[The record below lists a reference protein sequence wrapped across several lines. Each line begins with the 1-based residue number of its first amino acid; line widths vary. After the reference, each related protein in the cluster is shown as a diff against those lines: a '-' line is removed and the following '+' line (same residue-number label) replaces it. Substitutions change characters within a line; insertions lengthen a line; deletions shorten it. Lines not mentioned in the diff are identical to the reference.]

1 MCRIKSV
8 NILLN
13 RVNVIVEMQK
23 LNQIHLIM
31 QQKQE
36 QQVLMYLIQQQYQ
49 IYLLR
54 KHDKLVINVSAID
67 TIVFVLQT
75 QYNTNKSSL
84 EKKIDDAGISDTSG
98 LIKKWD
104 YASKFTDIEGKI
116 LRITS
121 CAYTAALNAVKNKM
135 IWSGKQIMMKN
146 YQALRLNISPH
157 LVLINLQVKVR
168 KFKDKRKRVS

>member
-1 MCRIKSV
+1 
-8 NILLN
+8 
-13 RVNVIVEMQK
+13 
-23 LNQIHLIM
+23 M

-49 IYLLR
+49 TYLLQ
-54 KHDKLVINVSAID
+54 KHDKLVINASAID

-84 EKKIDDAGISDTSG
+84 EKKIDDAGKQIPDTSG

-104 YASKFTDIEGKI
+104 YASTFTDIEGKI

-121 CAYTAALNAVKNKM
+121 CSFTAALNAVKNKM
-135 IWSGKQIMMKN
+135 IWSGKQIMMES
-146 YQALRLNISPH
+146 YQALRLNISTY